1 MYVFICQL
9 HADCC
14 DGSDEYDSEVKCPNT
29 CWEAGKVARDK
40 LKKKI
45 STFEEGVKI
54 RKQDVEHAKNAI
66 IKDEAELLELKNEEK
81 VLKGLVE
88 QLKGLDIHIFMLLFF
103 HYNSFSSSMTW
114 KNFQCLKIHGS
125 AYCLVK
131 TAGNIFSLSVAIG
144 TVWAV

>member
-1 MYVFICQL
+1 MFVFICQL

-14 DGSDEYDSEVKCPNT
+14 DGSDEYDSKVKCPNT

-40 LKKKI
+40 LKKRI

-54 RKQDVEHAKNAI
+54 RKLDVEHAKKAI

-88 QLKGLDIHIFMLLFF
+88 QLKGLVIHTFMLLFF
-103 HYNSFSSSMTW
+103 HCTSFSS
-114 KNFQCLKIHGS
+114 
-125 AYCLVK
+125 
-131 TAGNIFSLSVAIG
+131 
-144 TVWAV
+144 